1 MSEITLSAATQT
13 TLQSLRRTGAFIDQ
27 TQERLATGL
36 RVNSPLDDAQA
47 FFQAKSLN
55 DRATTLL
62 GIKDD
67 IDLAASTVGAAILG
81 IESIADLLS
90 QMRALAQTARGVSN
104 SAARDIAVDFDALR
118 DQIDPL
124 ANDATFNAINLINA
138 NPDDLTVTFNE
149 DGSSTLTISG
159 QASDVSTLGIGS
171 ASGGGPNNYDDFKD
185 DNDIDDAVSDIDDA
199 LDTLNATAAT
209 LGANDDLLGTRLTF
223 TEDLI
228 TTLQEGAAKLVE
240 ADVNEEAAKLLALQV
255 RYDLGVVSLQT
266 SADTRQVLLSLL

>member
-13 TLQSLRRTGAFIDQ
+13 TLLSLRRTGAFIDQ

-47 FFQAKSLN
+47 FFQAKSLS

-62 GIKDD
+62 GIKEDV
-67 IDLAASTVGAAILG
+67 DLAASTVGAAILG

-90 QMRALAQTARGVSN
+90 QMRALAQTARGKSN
-104 SAARDIAVDFDALR
+104 NEAADIAADFDALR

-124 ANDATFNAINLINA
+124 TNDATFNAINLINA
-138 NPDDLTVTFNE
+138 APDDLTVVFNE
-149 DGSSTLTISG
+149 DGSSMLTVSG
-159 QASDVSTLGIGS
+159 TASDVSSLGVGT
-171 ASGGGPNNYDDFKD
+171 GGGTYKD
-185 DNDIDDAVSDIDDA
+185 LKNDNDIDDAVADIDDA
-199 LDTLNATAAT
+199 LDTLAATAAS
-209 LGANDDLLGTRLTF
+209 LGANDDLLGVRLTF

-228 TTLQEGAAKLVE
+228 TTLQEGASKLVE

-266 SADTRQVLLSLL
+266 SADTRQVLLGLL